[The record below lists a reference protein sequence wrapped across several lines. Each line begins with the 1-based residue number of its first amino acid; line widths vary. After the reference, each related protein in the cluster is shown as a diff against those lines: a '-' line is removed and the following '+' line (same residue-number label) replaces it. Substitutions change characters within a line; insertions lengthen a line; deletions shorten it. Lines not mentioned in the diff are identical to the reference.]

1 MTTMEK
7 IALVISGI
15 EFVGAVIISRAAMKE
30 ANKMASEKFGCKNVW
45 EFLERV
51 DNGEIKFEKR

>member
-7 IALVISGI
+7 FALVILGI
-15 EFVGAVIISRAAMKE
+15 EVIGAAVISRAATKE